1 MINEDV
7 SGASNFVDGIY
18 YRTAWLINDPGVHAT
33 KIIIIQITT
42 SLAAYV
48 TSKFAAKVQIQEF
61 SFALPIR

>member
-1 MINEDV
+1 MNKVEYQV
-7 SGASNFVDGIY
+7 
-18 YRTAWLINDPGVHAT
+18 T
-33 KIIIIQITT
+33 KIFIIQITT